1 MNTTKLESH
10 AAVAGQVEREVRLR
24 ADDVLHCYAQHSWH
38 TEAYISGTRDAL
50 EALRA
55 AIDRALVDEV
65 AECQAFAA
73 DGEGYTVYVVAMSVA
88 DAERQVVPYTSDIAA
103 QPWSGQ
109 AFGPWDALS
118 RHNVGDELRP

>member
-1 MNTTKLESH
+1 MTTHEVPPMP
-10 AAVAGQVEREVRLR
+10 AVDSPVERGGMPR

-38 TEAYISGTRDAL
+38 TEAYISGTREAL

-65 AECQAFAA
+65 SECQAFAA

-109 AFGPWDALS
+109 AFGPWDAVK
-118 RHNVGDELRP
+118 RHNV

>member
-1 MNTTKLESH
+1 MTTHEVPPMP
-10 AAVAGQVEREVRLR
+10 AVDYPVERGGMPR

-38 TEAYISGTRDAL
+38 TEAYISGTREAL

-65 AECQAFAA
+65 SECQAFAA

-109 AFGPWDALS
+109 AFGPWDAVK
-118 RHNVGDELRP
+118 RHNV